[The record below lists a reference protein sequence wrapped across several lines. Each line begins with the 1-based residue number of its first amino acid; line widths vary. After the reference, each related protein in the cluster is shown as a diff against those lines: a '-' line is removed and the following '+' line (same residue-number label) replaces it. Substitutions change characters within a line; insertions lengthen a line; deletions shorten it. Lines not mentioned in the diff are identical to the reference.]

1 MPTFLIRSFRGI
13 AALAV
18 LIAACSGGETAAPT
32 PPPAP
37 PAPPPPPPPPAP
49 VASVTVTLGN
59 GAITVGLTTQ
69 ATAVLKSFA
78 GAELSGRPIDWT
90 SSASGVATVSAS
102 GLVTAVGPGTSTIIA
117 TSEGLSGSAS
127 LTVSPLP
134 TVFEGEITGVLAAE
148 VEAAC
153 KVTSLP
159 NPNDWYYVIRQLE
172 RLITAR
178 TFSNPWPGR
187 KTGDVHA
194 RQETTS
200 GKLRFSC
207 TPKNRDASTG
217 TEFVVELG
225 QEEGPTITVDVMV
238 CENDGADGSRAT
250 TINTGQLACPY
261 NFGNIFPAVADF
273 FEAGPYQTMEQI
285 EGPVCTIHRPTTL
298 GQDGRRHPILL
309 WGNGITLGPE
319 MYRALLKHFA
329 SHGFVVAAT
338 DTTREGTGANGQA
351 LLACLGYLETQNA
364 TAGSVYENKLNVY
377 RVGAAGHSAGGGG
390 VIMAGRD
397 PRIVVTAP
405 IQPALATLHGYVP
418 GAAGQQ
424 QGPMFLTS
432 GDNDMVIAPTTPPAI
447 FAAVNT
453 PAIWAERI
461 GSGHN
466 DPLFDAPLYRRPVT
480 AWLRYHLMLDNSAR
494 GWFYGASCVLCTN
507 AFWRVQ
513 QKNGI

>member
-1 MPTFLIRSFRGI
+1 M
-13 AALAV
+13 
-18 LIAACSGGETAAPT
+18 
-32 PPPAP
+32 
-37 PAPPPPPPPPAP
+37 
-49 VASVTVTLGN
+49 
-59 GAITVGLTTQ
+59 
-69 ATAVLKSFA
+69 
-78 GAELSGRPIDWT
+78 
-90 SSASGVATVSAS
+90 
-102 GLVTAVGPGTSTIIA
+102 
-117 TSEGLSGSAS
+117 
-127 LTVSPLP
+127 
-134 TVFEGEITGVLAAE
+134 
-148 VEAAC
+148 
-153 KVTSLP
+153 
-159 NPNDWYYVIRQLE
+159 
-172 RLITAR
+172 
-178 TFSNPWPGR
+178 
-187 KTGDVHA
+187 
-194 RQETTS
+194 
-200 GKLRFSC
+200 
-207 TPKNRDASTG
+207 
-217 TEFVVELG
+217 
-225 QEEGPTITVDVMV
+225 
-238 CENDGADGSRAT
+238 
-250 TINTGQLACPY
+250 
-261 NFGNIFPAVADF
+261 ADF

-309 WGNGITLGPE
+309 WGNSLALGPE

-377 RVGAAGHSAGGGG
+377 RVGAAGHSAGGGA

-453 PAIWAERI
+453 PAIWAEQI

-480 AWLRYHLMLDNSAR
+480 AWLGLAYHAGQQCPRVVLRSVLRALHQCLLASAAEERHLNAGGPTGGDGARGSLRGATPNFSGEGMVVSHAGAEALVSFVPTAPGPPHAAPRARRIRPRMASVSAMRQSVGAPTRRRVSSAR
-494 GWFYGASCVLCTN
+494 RASVS
-507 AFWRVQ
+507 ASASRPSARRMAAS
-513 QKNGI
+513 